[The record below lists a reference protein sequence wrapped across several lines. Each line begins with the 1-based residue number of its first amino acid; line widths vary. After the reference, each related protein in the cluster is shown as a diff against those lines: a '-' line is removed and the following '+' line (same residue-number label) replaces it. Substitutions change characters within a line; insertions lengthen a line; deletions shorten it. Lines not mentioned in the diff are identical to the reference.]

1 MPPNNSFE
9 TFEGYDFAREERAL
23 FVGAENKDA
32 AVVFELV
39 TRRLMENAG

>member
-9 TFEGYDFAREERAL
+9 TFEGYDFAKEDKAL
-23 FVGAENKDA
+23 FAGAENKNAA
-32 AVVFELV
+32 AVLELV